1 VIYFKFSKINF
12 LFLYAL
18 WMKVLILCFHPSV
31 GYFLKD
37 LCFFFKFEMLLY
49 DLIVKVYYKESLFYN
64 ITISIYQNLK
74 YMIIKENF

>member
-1 VIYFKFSKINF
+1 MDESINF
-12 LFLYAL
+12 MFSFKCWIFFKGFMFFL
-18 WMKVLILCFHPSV
+18 
-31 GYFLKD
+31 
-37 LCFFFKFEMLLY
+37 KFEMLLH